1 MVLTDSFLLLKAEVN
16 LSKKKKK
23 YIFQNYVHEP
33 AASRGPKHSSI
44 YVGRMLQVKLKEKA
58 IK

>member
-16 LSKKKKK
+16 LSKKKK
-23 YIFQNYVHEP
+23 YIFQNYMHEP

-44 YVGRMLQVKLKEKA
+44 YIGRMLQVKLKEKA